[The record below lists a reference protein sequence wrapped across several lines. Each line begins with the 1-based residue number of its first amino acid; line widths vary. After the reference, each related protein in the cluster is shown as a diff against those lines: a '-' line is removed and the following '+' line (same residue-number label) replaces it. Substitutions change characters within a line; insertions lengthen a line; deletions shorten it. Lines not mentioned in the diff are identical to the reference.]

1 MELVLLH
8 GVRPH
13 LLGHGEWLANRAF
26 PSSPRSNQVS
36 GDMSN
41 WRACW
46 RGRDWFGLGGGGVRG
61 FAHIGVIRA
70 IEEAGIPVDMI
81 CNNQHG
87 FDHRSPVRDGCDW
100 QR

>member
-1 MELVLLH
+1 
-8 GVRPH
+8 
-13 LLGHGEWLANRAF
+13 
-26 PSSPRSNQVS
+26 
-36 GDMSN
+36 
-41 WRACW
+41 
-46 RGRDWFGLGGGGVRG
+46 
-61 FAHIGVIRA
+61 VIRA